1 MCYYC
6 VCLCIW
12 GQRIP
17 LESVLCFY
25 LYAGPMIQL
34 KLSGLHSKHFH
45 LLSHHTLTTRSCVTT
60 SGGSVVKSNFCSCR
74 GPRFNLQQ
82 PHSISQPSIT
92 RGPEDSESSFD
103 ILGPSMHTVHIYTH
117 RQNTHTHKTK
127 FKFWCGLSGFFTTAS
142 SSFVFTVICLFC
154 GSGTQ
159 NYRDQKTTFRSQFSF
174 SSLWVPGVSF
184 GEKNHYPTNHL
195 ADLKSGQI

>member
-1 MCYYC
+1 
-6 VCLCIW
+6 
-12 GQRIP
+12 
-17 LESVLCFY
+17 
-25 LYAGPMIQL
+25 MIQL

-117 RQNTHTHKTK
+117 RQNTHTHKIK
-127 FKFWCGLSGFFTTAS
+127 NIKRN
-142 SSFVFTVICLFC
+142 CLLIYC
-154 GSGTQ
+154 
-159 NYRDQKTTFRSQFSF
+159 
-174 SSLWVPGVSF
+174 PVSRYT
-184 GEKNHYPTNHL
+184 GKVHKKHVYYY
-195 ADLKSGQI
+195 